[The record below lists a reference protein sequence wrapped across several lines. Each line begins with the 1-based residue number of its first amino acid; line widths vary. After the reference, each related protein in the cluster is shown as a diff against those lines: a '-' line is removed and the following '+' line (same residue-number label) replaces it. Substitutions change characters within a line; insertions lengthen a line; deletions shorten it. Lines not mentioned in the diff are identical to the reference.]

1 MNTQRVSTHLMWQ
14 PLTGDVRGET
24 RLAFTERAG
33 FPVSNSNHTAL
44 LLTSG
49 TRTTTYHQ
57 F

>member
-49 TRTTTYHQ
+49 TRTITCHQ